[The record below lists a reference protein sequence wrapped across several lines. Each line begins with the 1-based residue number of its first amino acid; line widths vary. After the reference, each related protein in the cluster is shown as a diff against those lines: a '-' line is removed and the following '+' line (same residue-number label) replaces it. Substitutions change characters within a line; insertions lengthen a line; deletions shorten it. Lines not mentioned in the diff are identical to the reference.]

1 MNSKNQAL
9 QQISVIPKTGL
20 EMSQRDNMMYGDTY
34 SFYVLPLTPL
44 SLFRGYRDLF
54 LLIPAV
60 VPQNLRRAATL
71 LHFNF
76 FSSLFPFPSST
87 TEFAMCITHQE
98 KKTISKRLLH
108 NSQWLSSPLLRGY
121 LESDGKKKSHFS
133 MVWYICLE
141 QGVRIQCSTVHLSG
155 AI

>member
-1 MNSKNQAL
+1 MNGKSQAL
-9 QQISVIPKTGL
+9 QQITVIPKTGL

-34 SFYVLPLTPL
+34 SFYVLSLTPL
-44 SLFRGYRDLF
+44 SLFRGYGDLF

-76 FSSLFPFPSST
+76 SSALFPFPSST

-98 KKTISKRLLH
+98 KKYSFQKTSLVIL
-108 NSQWLSSPLLRGY
+108 N
-121 LESDGKKKSHFS
+121 D
-133 MVWYICLE
+133 
-141 QGVRIQCSTVHLSG
+141 
-155 AI
+155 